1 MKWLRK
7 HKDEIIGG
15 VQFFV
20 MLYTMTM
27 GFYFSYIFAW
37 FKVGLPV
44 EWWSLLVTLVLAL
57 LSTGGLCQWIC
68 ER

>member
-7 HKDEIIGG
+7 HKDEIICG

-27 GFYFSYIFAW
+27 GFYFSYILAW
-37 FKVGLPV
+37 FKVGLPI

-57 LSTGGLCQWIC
+57 LSTGGLCQWIR